1 MLTSEAIGFF
11 KISGFKR
18 ASVNSILGLT
28 RPYLAEFITTNYHD
42 KIWLTVCKNQ
52 LPLQFNCN

>member
-18 ASVNSILGLT
+18 ANVNSILDLT
-28 RPYLAEFITTNYHD
+28 RPHLAEFITTNYHD
-42 KIWLTVCKNQ
+42 KI
-52 LPLQFNCN
+52 